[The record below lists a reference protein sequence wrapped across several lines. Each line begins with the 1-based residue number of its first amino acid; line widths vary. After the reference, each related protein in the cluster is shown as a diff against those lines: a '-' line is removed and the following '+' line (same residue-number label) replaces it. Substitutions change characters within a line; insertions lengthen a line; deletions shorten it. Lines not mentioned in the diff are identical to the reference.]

1 MRVSTPLVNGMRWM
15 GTKWVTTAVL
25 VGLGCLDARAVVVR
39 GVVTDGQGRAVANA
53 RVQLIFGKTTAS
65 YAVSRADGSFE
76 IRDGDGGR
84 FTLLTSAVTFA
95 PNISEDFYGGKTDI
109 VTRSVVLS
117 PTEIR
122 TEVSVTATGLATPLP
137 QLTAPVE
144 LISRDALATRV
155 GVVDEMRQTPGVFVV
170 QQGQTGGVSS
180 LFVRGGGSDA
190 TKVLFDGV
198 PADDVGGA
206 FDFGTVSSTGVSGP
220 GAGMGLELY
229 RGANSATA
237 GTDALS
243 GVLQMTT
250 PRGSTLR
257 PVLNYSG
264 DAGNLHTYRNE
275 VFVSGTRKKLDY
287 LAGFSRFDT
296 SNALRNDEYH
306 SGTAV
311 ANVGY
316 ALGPSTLARFTL
328 RNADS
333 AVGLPNAYDFYRVPS
348 SGKQSDQDLY
358 AAGTVENTTLGGWH
372 NLVRYGVARKRE
384 QAQAFEPVGIPVTST
399 FDGFSYTTYYGLP
412 TTIRGANGY
421 TATGQAAFFSPAD
434 QLVSNRD
441 QLYYQSDYV
450 LPHHVAMV
458 FGFRYDNER
467 GRFADDFGDDRR
479 LQRTNFGYSLGF
491 QGELGSRVFYSVGG
505 AIEKNHL
512 FGLTG
517 TPRFGLAYQA
527 VRPGSRLLHGTRL
540 RANAATGVQEPS
552 LALEYSSLYRQL
564 KDAGDTAAI
573 AQYRVTPAGAL
584 RSRTLDVG
592 VDQSLVG
599 DKLVLK
605 AGYFHNQFSH
615 QFDYV
620 DVGTLQ
626 SVFGI
631 DLSSTGLYGAEL
643 NSLAYRAQGLEA
655 DLEWQPKARI
665 LLRGGYTYLATLVE
679 QSFASDAAAAAAGA
693 PTENPDLPG
702 IAIGATSPLV
712 GQRVFRRPPHTA
724 YFAAQYTGSAFGI
737 AFKGSMASKSDDSTF
752 LSFED
757 LNGGNSLLLPNRNLD
772 FGYAKLD
779 LGATYAVNH
788 YVTVFAQAENLLNNQ
803 HIGPIGYPGL
813 PLTARGGLKVRLGS
827 E

>member
-1 MRVSTPLVNGMRWM
+1 MRVRRPRVDEMRWM
-15 GTKWVTTAVL
+15 GTRWVPAVL
-25 VGLGCLDARAVVVR
+25 LAGLTSLSARAVVVR
-39 GVVTDGQGRAVANA
+39 GVVTDGQGRRVANA

-65 YAVSRADGSFE
+65 YATSRADGSFE
-76 IRDGDGGR
+76 VREGDGGR
-84 FTLLTSAVTFA
+84 FVLLTSAVTFA

-137 QLTAPVE
+137 QLTAPVD
-144 LISRDALATRV
+144 LIPRDALATRV
-155 GVVDEMRQTPGVFVV
+155 GVVDELRQAPGVFVV
-170 QQGQTGGVSS
+170 QQGQAGGVSS

-220 GAGMGLELY
+220 GAGTGLELY

-237 GTDALS
+237 GTDALA

-250 PRGSTLR
+250 PRGSTMG
-257 PVLNYSG
+257 PALNYSG
-264 DAGNLHTYRNE
+264 DAGNLHEYRNE

-287 LAGFSRFDT
+287 LAGYSRFET
-296 SNALRNDEYH
+296 SNALRNDEFH

-316 ALGPSTLARFTL
+316 ALGASTLARFTL

-333 AVGLPNAYDFYRVPS
+333 AVGLPDAYDFYLVPA
-348 SGKQSDQDLY
+348 SGKQSDQDLF

-372 NLVRYGVARKRE
+372 NLVRYGITRKRE
-384 QAQAFEPVGIPVTST
+384 QAEGFQPVGEPVTST

-412 TTIRGANGY
+412 ATIRGANGY
-421 TATGQAAFFSPAD
+421 TATGQAAFFTPTD

-441 QLYYQSDYV
+441 QLYFQSDYV

-467 GRFADDFGDDRR
+467 GQFAEPGEAER
-479 LQRTNFGYSLGF
+479 LQRTNFGYNLGF
-491 QGELGSRVFYSVGG
+491 QGELGARLFYSLGG

-512 FGLTG
+512 FGLAG
-517 TPRFGLAYQA
+517 TPKFGLAYQA
-527 VRPGSRLLHGTRL
+527 VRPGGRLLHGTRL

-552 LALEYSSLYRQL
+552 LALEFSSLYRQL
-564 KDAGDTAAI
+564 EDAGDTAAI

-584 RSRTLDVG
+584 RSRTFDVG

-599 DKLVLK
+599 EKLVLK

-620 DVGTLQ
+620 DVGTLA
-626 SVFGI
+626 SVFGL
-631 DLSSTGLYGAEL
+631 DLSATGLFGAEL
-643 NSLAYRAQGLEA
+643 NSLAYRAQGLET
-655 DLEWQPKARI
+655 DLEWQPKPRI
-665 LLRGGYTYLATLVE
+665 LVRGGYTYLATLVE
-679 QSFASDAAAAAAGA
+679 QSFASDAAAATAGM
-693 PTENPDLPG
+693 PTESPDLPG

-712 GQRVFRRPPHTA
+712 GQRVFRRPPQTG
-724 YFAAQYTGSAFGI
+724 YFAAQYTGSAFGV

-772 FGYAKLD
+772 FGYVKLD
-779 LGATYAVNH
+779 LGFTYAVSH
-788 YVTVFAQAENLLNNQ
+788 QVTVFAQTENLLNDQ

-813 PLTARGGLKVRLGS
+813 PLTARGGLKVRLGGGG
-827 E
+827 

>member
-1 MRVSTPLVNGMRWM
+1 MRWIA
-15 GTKWVTTAVL
+15 TRWVPTVL
-25 VGLGCLDARAVVVR
+25 LAGLTSLSARAVVVR
-39 GVVTDGQGRAVANA
+39 GVVTDGQGRRVANA

-65 YAVSRADGSFE
+65 YATSRADGSFE

-84 FTLLTSAVTFA
+84 FVLLTSAVTFA
-95 PNISEDFYGGKTDI
+95 PNISEDFYGGKMDI
-109 VTRSVVLS
+109 VMRSVVMS

-144 LISRDALATRV
+144 LIARDALATRV
-155 GVVDEMRQTPGVFVV
+155 GVVDELRQAPGVFVV
-170 QQGQTGGVSS
+170 QQGQAGGVSS

-206 FDFGTVSSTGVSGP
+206 FDYGTVSSTGVSGP
-220 GAGMGLELY
+220 GAGTGLELY

-237 GTDALS
+237 GTDALA

-250 PRGSTLR
+250 PRGSTMG

-264 DAGNLHTYRNE
+264 DAGNLHAYRNE

-287 LAGFSRFDT
+287 LAGYSRFET

-316 ALGPSTLARFTL
+316 ALGASTLARFTL

-333 AVGLPNAYDFYRVPS
+333 AVGLPDAYDFYLVPA

-372 NLVRYGVARKRE
+372 NLVRYGITRKRE
-384 QAQAFEPVGIPVTST
+384 QAEGFQPVGEPVTST
-399 FDGFSYTTYYGLP
+399 FDGFSFTTYYGLP
-412 TTIRGANGY
+412 ATIRGANGY
-421 TATGQAAFFSPAD
+421 TATGQAAFFTPTD
-434 QLVSNRD
+434 QTVSNRD
-441 QLYYQSDYV
+441 QLYFQSDYV

-467 GRFADDFGDDRR
+467 GSFVGFGAPEQ

-491 QGELGSRVFYSVGG
+491 QGELGARVFYSFGG

-512 FGLTG
+512 FGLAG
-517 TPRFGLAYQA
+517 TPRLGLAYQA
-527 VRPGSRLLHGTRL
+527 VRPGGRFLHGTRL
-540 RANAATGVQEPS
+540 RANVSTGVQEPS
-552 LALEYSSLYRQL
+552 LALEYASLYREL
-564 KDAGDTAAI
+564 LASGNVAAI
-573 AQYRVTPAGAL
+573 AQYGVGPATAL
-584 RSRTLDVG
+584 RSRTFDVG
-592 VDQSLVG
+592 VDQSLLG
-599 DKLVLK
+599 EKLVLK

-615 QFDYV
+615 QFDFV
-620 DVGTLQ
+620 DAGTLQ
-626 SVFGI
+626 ALFGLN
-631 DLSSTGLYGAEL
+631 DTLTSSLGNSFGGAEL

-665 LLRGGYTYLATLVE
+665 LVRGGYTYLATLVE
-679 QSFASDAAAAAAGA
+679 QSFASDAAAVAAGT

-712 GQRVFRRPPHTA
+712 GQRVFRRPPQTG
-724 YFAAQYTGSAFGI
+724 YFAAQYTGSAFGV

-757 LNGGNSLLLPNRNLD
+757 LNGGNTLLLPNRNLD
-772 FGYAKLD
+772 FGYVKLD
-779 LGATYAVNH
+779 LGVTYAVNH
-788 YVTVFAQAENLLNNQ
+788 HVTVFAQTENLLNDQ

-813 PLTARGGLKVRLGS
+813 PLTARGGLKVRLGGG

>member
-1 MRVSTPLVNGMRWM
+1 MRTRSMQWISGATLVLL
-15 GTKWVTTAVL
+15 TATY
-25 VGLGCLDARAVVVR
+25 AHAVVVR
-39 GVVTDGQGRAVANA
+39 GVVTDRQGRVVPNA

-65 YAVSRADGSFE
+65 YTTSRGDGSFE

-84 FTLLTSAVTFA
+84 FVLLTSATTFA

-144 LISRDALATRV
+144 LIARDALATRV
-155 GVVDEMRQTPGVFVV
+155 GVVDELRQAPGVFVV
-170 QQGQTGGVSS
+170 QQGQTGGLAS

-220 GAGMGLELY
+220 GAGTGLELY

-237 GTDALS
+237 GTDALA

-250 PRGSTLR
+250 PRGETMR
-257 PVLNYSG
+257 PVVTYSG
-264 DAGNLHTYRNE
+264 DAGNLHSYRNE
-275 VFVSGTRKKLDY
+275 VFLAGTRKKLDY
-287 LAGFSRFDT
+287 LAGYSRFET

-316 ALGPSTLARFTL
+316 ALGASTQARLTL

-333 AVGLPNAYDFYRVPS
+333 AVGLPNAYDFYLVPS

-358 AAGTVENTTLGGWH
+358 AAGTIENTTLGGWH
-372 NLVRYGVARKRE
+372 NLVRYGIARKRE
-384 QAQAFEPVGIPVTST
+384 QAEGFAPVGVPVTST
-399 FDGFSYTTYYGLP
+399 FDGVSYTSYYGLP
-412 TTIRGANGY
+412 ATIRGANGY
-421 TATGQAAFFSPAD
+421 TATGQAAFFTPTD
-434 QLVSNRD
+434 ELVSNRD
-441 QLYYQSDYV
+441 ELYYQSDYV
-450 LPHHVAMV
+450 LPHHVALV

-467 GRFADDFGDDRR
+467 GQFAEPGEAER
-479 LQRTNFGYSLGF
+479 LQRTNFGYSLGV
-491 QGELGSRVFYSVGG
+491 QGELRGRFFYSLGG

-512 FGLTG
+512 FGLAG

-527 VRPGSRLLHGTRL
+527 VRPGGRLLHGTRL

-552 LALEYSSLYRQL
+552 LALEFSSLYRQL
-564 KDAGDTAAI
+564 QDVGDTAAI

-592 VDQSLVG
+592 VDQSVFG
-599 DKLVLK
+599 EKLVLK

-626 SVFGI
+626 SIFGI
-631 DLSSTGLYGAEL
+631 DVASAGLYGAEL

-655 DLEWQPKARI
+655 ALEWQPRARI
-665 LLRGGYTYLATLVE
+665 LVRGGYTYLATLVE
-679 QSFASDAAAAAAGA
+679 QSFASDAAAATSGF
-693 PTENPDLPG
+693 PTENPNLPG

-712 GQRVFRRPPHTA
+712 GQRVFRRPPHTG
-724 YFAAQYTGSAFGI
+724 YFAAQYTGSAFGV
-737 AFKGSMASKSDDSTF
+737 ALKGSVASRSDDSTF

-757 LNGGNSLLLPNRNLD
+757 LNGGNTLLLPNRDLD
-772 FGYAKLD
+772 FGYVKLD
-779 LGATYAVNH
+779 LGFTYAANRR
-788 YVTVFAQAENLLNNQ
+788 VTVFAQLENLLNNQ

-813 PLTARGGLKVRLGS
+813 PLTARGGLKVRLGG

>member
-1 MRVSTPLVNGMRWM
+1 MVG
-15 GTKWVTTAVL
+15 AVL
-25 VGLGCLDARAVVVR
+25 LLGSAGARAVVVR
-39 GVVTDGQGRAVANA
+39 GIVTDGQGRAVPNA

-65 YAVSRADGSFE
+65 YTVTRGDGSFE
-76 IRDGDGGR
+76 IRDGDTGR
-84 FTLLTSAVTFA
+84 FVLLTSAATFA

-109 VTRSVVLS
+109 VTRPVVLS

-144 LISRDALATRV
+144 LIARDALATRV
-155 GVVDEMRQTPGVFVV
+155 GVVEELRQAPGVFAV
-170 QQGQTGGVSS
+170 QQGQAGGVSS

-190 TKVLFDGV
+190 TKVLIDGV

-220 GAGMGLELY
+220 GAGTGLELY

-237 GTDALS
+237 GTDALA

-257 PVLNYSG
+257 PVVNYSG
-264 DAGNLHTYRNE
+264 DAGNLHSYRNE
-275 VFVSGTRKKLDY
+275 VFLSGTRTKLDY
-287 LAGFSRFDT
+287 LAGYSRFDT

-311 ANVGY
+311 ANLGY
-316 ALGPSTLARFTL
+316 AIGASTLARLTL
-328 RNADS
+328 RNAES
-333 AVGLPNAYDFYRVPS
+333 AVGLPDAYDFHLIAA

-358 AAGTVENTTLGGWH
+358 GAGTVENTTLGGWH
-372 NLVRYGVARKRE
+372 NLVQYGITRKRE
-384 QAQAFEPVGIPVTST
+384 QAEAFAPVGVPVVST
-399 FDGFSYTTYYGLP
+399 FEGESFTTYYGLP

-421 TATGQAAFFSPAD
+421 TATGQAAFFTPTD
-434 QLVSNRD
+434 QRVSDRD
-441 QLYYQSDYV
+441 ELRYQSDYV
-450 LPHHVAMV
+450 LPHHVALV

-467 GRFADDFGDDRR
+467 GQFAEPGTVQR
-479 LQRTNFGYSLGF
+479 LQRTNFGYSVGL
-491 QGELGSRVFYSVGG
+491 QGELRGRFFYSLGG

-512 FGLTG
+512 FGLAG

-527 VRPGSRLLHGTRL
+527 VQPGRRVLHGTRL

-552 LALEYSSLYRQL
+552 LALEFSSLYRQL
-564 KDAGDTAAI
+564 KDAGETAAI

-584 RSRTLDVG
+584 RSRTFDVG
-592 VDQSLVG
+592 VDQSLIG
-599 DKLVLK
+599 EKLVLK

-615 QFDYV
+615 QFDFV
-620 DVGTLQ
+620 DVGTLK

-631 DLSSTGLYGAEL
+631 QAGALGLFGAEL

-655 DLEWQPKARI
+655 ALDWQPTARI
-665 LLRGGYTYLATLVE
+665 LVRGGYTYLATLVE
-679 QSFASDAAAAAAGA
+679 QSYASDAAAATAGA

-712 GQRVFRRPPHTA
+712 GQRVFRRPPHTG
-724 YFAAQYTGSAFGI
+724 YFAAQYTGESIGVAL
-737 AFKGSMASKSDDSTF
+737 KGSAASRSDDSTF

-772 FGYAKLD
+772 FGYLKLD
-779 LGATYAVNH
+779 LGVTYAANARI
-788 YVTVFAQAENLLNNQ
+788 TVFAQAENLLNNQ

-813 PLTARGGLKVRLGS
+813 PLTARGGLKIRLGG